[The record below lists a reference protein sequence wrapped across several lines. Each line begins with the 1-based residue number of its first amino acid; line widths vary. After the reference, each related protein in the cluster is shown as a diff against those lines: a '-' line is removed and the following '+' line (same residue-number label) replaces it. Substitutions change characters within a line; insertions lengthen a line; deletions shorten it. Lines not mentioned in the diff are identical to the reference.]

1 MIKIHR
7 EIWKETRR
15 PVIDISRHIIIFC
28 LNIVGLWVMIHLTD
42 FLFPD
47 IPLAVKALAYLS
59 EIGIIVHFA
68 KDNF

>member
-15 PVIDISRHIIIFC
+15 PVIDLSRHIIIFC
-28 LNIVGLWVMIHLTD
+28 LNILGLWIMIQLTD
-42 FLFPD
+42 ILFPN

-59 EIGIIVHFA
+59 EIAIIVHFA
-68 KDNF
+68 KDSL